1 MKISI
6 IIPVYNEEK
15 YILEILKKVNLQKKN
30 YDLEII
36 ISDDAS
42 TDKTLEL
49 IKQNSHL
56 YDKLIENKEN
66 RGKGAA
72 IINSL
77 NEVSGKYLLIQ
88 DADLEY
94 DPLDYEK
101 LFLPALKFNADAV
114 FGSRFHGGG
123 AKRILY
129 FKNRFANFILS
140 LLVSILTNINF
151 SDVETGYKLVRS
163 EIFKSLKLSE
173 KTFAIEIEIVMKL
186 ARKNLKFFEVGISY
200 NGRTYEEGKKIS
212 FKDGIIAL
220 YKIFY
225 YKWIK

>member
-1 MKISI
+1 M
-6 IIPVYNEEK
+6 YNEEK

>member
-101 LFLPALKFNADAV
+101 LFLPALKN
-114 FGSRFHGGG
+114 
-123 AKRILY
+123 
-129 FKNRFANFILS
+129 NFRVL
-140 LLVSILTNINF
+140 
-151 SDVETGYKLVRS
+151 
-163 EIFKSLKLSE
+163 EI
-173 KTFAIEIEIVMKL
+173 
-186 ARKNLKFFEVGISY
+186 
-200 NGRTYEEGKKIS
+200 
-212 FKDGIIAL
+212 
-220 YKIFY
+220 
-225 YKWIK
+225 